1 MRKNVKQ
8 ILVLERERVGGGD
21 GFLNAELTLARAR
34 GEIIEPGGKKKKTGV
49 KLPKGYNLMRGHRKA
64 ALSALSGTSTPATEG
79 LESGQSTPMVLDEED
94 EDEEGKSNG
103 AKANVPPGKEVFTCE
118 SACGVL
124 AAVEARMERSIHMA
138 EWERGLD

>member
-1 MRKNVKQ
+1 M
-8 ILVLERERVGGGD
+8 
-21 GFLNAELTLARAR
+21 
-34 GEIIEPGGKKKKTGV
+34 

-94 EDEEGKSNG
+94 EDEEGKSIG